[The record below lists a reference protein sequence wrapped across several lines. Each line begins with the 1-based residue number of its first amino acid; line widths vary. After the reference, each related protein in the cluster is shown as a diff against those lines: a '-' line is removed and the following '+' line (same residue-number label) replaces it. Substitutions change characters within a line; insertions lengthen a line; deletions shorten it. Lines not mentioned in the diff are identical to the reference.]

1 MCGFKRPA
9 LSVSQP
15 LSVAPDISVI
25 DSRLDQLQGI
35 ALSSAYAKQKN
46 SLKKEFSTF
55 LASLPGNKT
64 LFSATPK
71 DVCRFLAWKDSRGK
85 TQVHVTACPHLG
97 KHKVHSCGCPVRLSY
112 ATVDSYIGKLR
123 AIFKE
128 AGREGDWNTALGLG
142 NPAASAEVKAYLKAF
157 TSEQLQAA
165 VTPKQATPL
174 FLVKIVQLSRL
185 IQVKMSVP
193 GITAS
198 QLFVY
203 ARDAALFKALFFSG
217 DRANDL
223 TLVKTQEI
231 MRFPE
236 NDGLLFNHV
245 WGKSL
250 RDGSANLFGIRRH
263 SDLSLCPVK
272 AIELYVAISSALS
285 VDLLAGYL
293 FRPLSSTGKIQNKQI
308 ANSSL
313 QSRLR
318 CYLQEAKIYS
328 GETLHSFRAG
338 LAITLALSGSQLAD
352 IMEHVGWRRAPT
364 ASHYLKVAQVLRP
377 GGPSELLSRH
387 LSSAQTLADSYTD
400 LNSLVHFTVAFPSSA
415 SP

>member
-1 MCGFKRPA
+1 M
-9 LSVSQP
+9 
-15 LSVAPDISVI
+15 
-25 DSRLDQLQGI
+25 
-35 ALSSAYAKQKN
+35 
-46 SLKKEFSTF
+46 
-55 LASLPGNKT
+55 
-64 LFSATPK
+64 
-71 DVCRFLAWKDSRGK
+71 
-85 TQVHVTACPHLG
+85 
-97 KHKVHSCGCPVRLSY
+97 
-112 ATVDSYIGKLR
+112 VDSYIGKLR

-174 FLVKIVQLSRL
+174 FLVKIVQLSHL

-203 ARDAALFKALFFSG
+203 ARDAALFKALFFSD

-231 MRFPE
+231 MRFLE

-328 GETLHSFRAG
+328 GETCRVSLQI
-338 LAITLALSGSQLAD
+338 LWNTLVGAALLQRL
-352 IMEHVGWRRAPT
+352 T
-364 ASHYLKVAQVLRP
+364 
-377 GGPSELLSRH
+377 
-387 LSSAQTLADSYTD
+387 T
-400 LNSLVHFTVAFPSSA
+400 
-415 SP
+415 

>member
-1 MCGFKRPA
+1 MCEFKRPA
-9 LSVSQP
+9 LSASQP
-15 LSVAPDISVI
+15 LSVAPDISAI
-25 DSRLDQLQGI
+25 DNRLDQLQGFV
-35 ALSSAYAKQKN
+35 LSSAYAKPK
-46 SLKKEFSTF
+46 SSAF
-55 LASLPGNKT
+55 LGSLPGNKT

-85 TQVHVTACPHLG
+85 TQVHVTASPYLG
-97 KHKVHSCGCPVRLSY
+97 KYQLHSCGCPVRLSY

-128 AGREGDWNTALGLG
+128 AGREGDWSSALGLG
-142 NPAASAEVKAYLKAF
+142 NPAVSAEVKAYLKAF

-165 VTPKQATPL
+165 VIPKQATPL

-185 IQVKMSVP
+185 IQEKMLVP
-193 GITAS
+193 GFTAS

-203 ARDAALFKALFFSG
+203 ARDAAFFRALFFSG
-217 DRANDL
+217 DRASDL

-231 MRFPE
+231 MRFPR

-250 RDGSANLFGIRRH
+250 RYGPANLFGIRRH

-293 FRPLSSTGKIQNKQI
+293 FRPLSSAGKIQNKNI
-308 ANSSL
+308 ANSTL

-318 CYLQEAKIYS
+318 CYLQEAKIYN

-338 LAITLALSGSQLAD
+338 LAITLALSGSQRAD
-352 IMEHVGWRRAPT
+352 IMEHVGWRHAPT
-364 ASHYLKVAQVLRP
+364 ASHYLKLRKFYVP
-377 GGPSELLSRH
+377 EDLQSYCLVMFLLPRP
-387 LSSAQTLADSYTD
+387 LQIFTLT
-400 LNSLVHFTVAFPSSA
+400 
-415 SP
+415 

>member
-1 MCGFKRPA
+1 MCGLKRPA
-9 LSVSQP
+9 LSASQP
-15 LSVAPDISVI
+15 LSVAPDISAI
-25 DSRLDQLQGI
+25 DNRLDQLQGI

-46 SLKKEFSTF
+46 SLKKESSAF
-55 LASLPGNKT
+55 LGSLPGYKT
-64 LFSATPK
+64 LFTATFK

-85 TQVHVTACPHLG
+85 TQVHVTACPYLG
-97 KHKVHSCGCPVRLSY
+97 KHQLHSCGCPVRFSY
-112 ATVDSYIGKLR
+112 ATVDSFIGKLR

-128 AGREGDWNTALGLG
+128 AGREGDWNSALGLG

-185 IQVKMSVP
+185 IQEKMLVP

-203 ARDAALFKALFFSG
+203 ARDAALFKVLFFSG

-223 TLVKTQEI
+223 ALVKTKEI
-231 MRFPE
+231 MRFPR

-263 SDLSLCPVK
+263 SDLSLSPVK

-285 VDLLAGYL
+285 VVLLAGYL
-293 FRPLSSTGKIQNKQI
+293 FRPLSSAGKIQNKQI
-308 ANSSL
+308 ANSPL
-313 QSRLR
+313 
-318 CYLQEAKIYS
+318 
-328 GETLHSFRAG
+328 
-338 LAITLALSGSQLAD
+338 
-352 IMEHVGWRRAPT
+352 
-364 ASHYLKVAQVLRP
+364 VATP
-377 GGPSELLSRH
+377 LLSTGGKH
-387 LSSAQTLADSYTD
+387 LQRRNFAQL
-400 LNSLVHFTVAFPSSA
+400 
-415 SP
+415 